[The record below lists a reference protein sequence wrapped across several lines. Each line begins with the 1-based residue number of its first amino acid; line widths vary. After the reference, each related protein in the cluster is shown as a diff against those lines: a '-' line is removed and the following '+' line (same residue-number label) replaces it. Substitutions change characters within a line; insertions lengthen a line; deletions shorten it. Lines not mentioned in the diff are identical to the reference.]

1 MAEQLQAAAAGTSE
15 GAGGGTGEAENFDF
29 PSDLKEPFTS
39 EDDIISIEGSELDRL
54 IYSGFKTETPQAP
67 LGAGMPAE
75 PASVLNDIPII
86 EESGF
91 EEQIKAMPEE
101 PANEE
106 NFIPPIDLQMK
117 EPAGMDFNFDLSAIP
132 DVSEVEEDEP
142 IALSLDEL
150 NKIDISEENV
160 LDYETPKTAEALASD
175 VPVPEVQE
183 FNPDKDYNIPLVE
196 EENVEISLDELD
208 KDRGKPA

>member
-1 MAEQLQAAAAGTSE
+1 
-15 GAGGGTGEAENFDF
+15 
-29 PSDLKEPFTS
+29 
-39 EDDIISIEGSELDRL
+39 
-54 IYSGFKTETPQAP
+54 
-67 LGAGMPAE
+67 
-75 PASVLNDIPII
+75 
-86 EESGF
+86 
-91 EEQIKAMPEE
+91 MPEE
-101 PANEE
+101 PASEE

-175 VPVPEVQE
+175 VPVPRYRNSIRIRTTI
-183 FNPDKDYNIPLVE
+183 FPSSKRKMSKFRLTN
-196 EENVEISLDELD
+196 
-208 KDRGKPA
+208 